1 MPYNFNHT
9 VLCSLLHKYLLYG
22 YECQGNKETCWV
34 MRAEAV
40 VPHIKLQKQNSCS
53 PQVPRKGSVNCH
65 LQYHPQWFCISRE
78 PKPALVPPSSWFH
91 PGILQHP
98 HTGSSS
104 CVRTTINSIPGR
116 KFSPSTNLSPR
127 AAFHT
132 GTKSKVNLWSPEPM
146 ITRERVNT
154 NPCNCAERIHGS
166 IQRERKRLLS
176 K

>member
-1 MPYNFNHT
+1 MSRKQGD
-9 VLCSLLHKYLLYG
+9 VLG
-22 YECQGNKETCWV
+22 DV
-34 MRAEAV
+34 RAGAV
-40 VPHIKLQKQNSCS
+40 VLHIKLPKQNSCS

-78 PKPALVPPSSWFH
+78 PKQALVPPSSWRH

-98 HTGSSS
+98 HTCSSS
-104 CVRTTINSIPGR
+104 CVRTTINSITGR

-132 GTKSKVNLWSPEPM
+132 WIKSKLNLWSPEPM

-154 NPCNCAERIHGS
+154 NPCNCRKDSWFHSE
-166 IQRERKRLLS
+166 RERKNAE
-176 K
+176 